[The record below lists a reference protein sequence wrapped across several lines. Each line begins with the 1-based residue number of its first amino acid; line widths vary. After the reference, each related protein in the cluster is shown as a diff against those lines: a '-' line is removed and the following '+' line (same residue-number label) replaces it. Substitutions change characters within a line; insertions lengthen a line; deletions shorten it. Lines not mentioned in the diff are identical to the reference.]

1 MPVSEPAP
9 ELNRNQ
15 KIAFA
20 VAAVNLLLILLFP
33 PFDQYSIAASKAPE
47 FAGFS
52 FYFDRPQYGEVNS
65 GVLLLEVFVV
75 MINAAIGWLVL
86 QDRPASMSRRR
97 LGFQNATLIAVG
109 VNLVVVLLFPPLES
123 VFSLTNA
130 ALPSFEGF
138 YFIFSRPPNHTIVTT
153 LLYLEV
159 VFILINGA
167 MLWLIFRDKSP
178 RLTPEEAYALAVK
191 LRANIDK

>member
-178 RLTPEEAYALAVK
+178 QLTPEEAYALAVK

>member
-1 MPVSEPAP
+1 MSATERIPGA
-9 ELNRNQ
+9 NRRQ
-15 KIAFA
+15 QIALA
-20 VAAVNLLLILLFP
+20 VAAVNLVLILLFP
-33 PFDQYSIAASKAPE
+33 PFDRYSIAVSRAPE
-47 FAGFS
+47 FAGFH
-52 FYFDRPQYGEVNS
+52 FYFDKPQYGVVNS
-65 GVLLLEVFVV
+65 GMLLLEVFVV
-75 MINAAIGWLVL
+75 LINAAIGWLVL
-86 QDRPASMSRRR
+86 QDKPPRLSRRR

-159 VFILINGA
+159 AFILVNGA
-167 MLWLIFRDKSP
+167 LLWLILRDKSP
-178 RLTPEEAYALAVK
+178 ELTPEEAYALAVK
-191 LRANIDK
+191 LHAHSDK

>member
-1 MPVSEPAP
+1 MPANEPVP
-9 ELNRNQ
+9 GLNRNQ
-15 KIAFA
+15 KIALA
-20 VAAVNLLLILLFP
+20 VAAVNMVLILLFP

-52 FYFDRPQYGEVNS
+52 FYFDKPQYGAVNS

-75 MINAAIGWLVL
+75 LINAAIGWLVL
-86 QDRPASMSRRR
+86 QDRPPSARRR
-97 LGFQNATLIAVG
+97 MGYQNAALLAVG

-159 VFILINGA
+159 AFILVNGA
-167 MLWLIFRDKSP
+167 LLWLIFRDKSP
-178 RLTPEEAYALAVK
+178 ELTPEEAYALAAK
-191 LRANIDK
+191 LRANGDK

>member
-1 MPVSEPAP
+1 MSATERIPGA
-9 ELNRNQ
+9 NRRQ
-15 KIAFA
+15 QIALA
-20 VAAVNLLLILLFP
+20 VAAVNLVLILLFP
-33 PFDQYSIAASKAPE
+33 PFDQHSIAVSRAPE
-47 FAGFS
+47 FAGFH
-52 FYFDRPQYGEVNS
+52 FYFDKPQYGVVNS
-65 GVLLLEVFVV
+65 GMLLLEVFVV
-75 MINAAIGWLVL
+75 LINAAIGWLVL
-86 QDRPASMSRRR
+86 QDQPPRLSRRR

-159 VFILINGA
+159 AFILVNGA
-167 MLWLIFRDKSP
+167 LLWLILRDKAP
-178 RLTPEEAYALAVK
+178 ELTPEEAYALAVK
-191 LRANIDK
+191 LQARSDK